1 MVAEIAR
8 HDGAGKAGAEKAGA
22 EKAGAE
28 KAGAEKV
35 GVEKTAAW
43 LKDLLS
49 QPGFA
54 SKFMRCGL
62 GERDSYKREPARK

>member
-8 HDGAGKAGAEKAGA
+8 HDGAGKAGV
-22 EKAGAE
+22 
-28 KAGAEKV
+28 EKV

-54 SKFMRCGL
+54 SKFMRCVICAK
-62 GERDSYKREPARK
+62 DSHKREPARK